1 MTTWL
6 RQSPLDPW
14 IVIPL
19 LIVLGLYIRGWESLR
34 RRRHGRIIVWNAV
47 AFVSGMSTILVALA
61 SPIDDL
67 AGLLLQVHMTQHLLL
82 MMVAPPLIWLSL
94 PIAPMLRGLPRSI
107 ATVVVRLVFRRGFR
121 RVGRIVGHPVAT
133 WGVFMACLWAWH
145 TPALYELALR
155 SHAWHH
161 VEHACFVG
169 AGLLFWWPVIQPWP
183 SHPIW
188 PRWTMIP
195 YLALADLQNTAL
207 AAILTFADRVI
218 YPTYNAVP
226 RLWGISALEDQATAG
241 VIMWIPG
248 SIAFLIPLS
257 WLVARQ
263 LAPRRA
269 HRSGESLH
277 DVRLEILNGT
287 HEAEGRH
294 ESTS

>member
-6 RQSPLDPW
+6 RQSALDPW

-19 LIVLGLYIRGWESLR
+19 LIALGLYLRGWESLR

-47 AFVSGMSTILVALA
+47 AFVGGTSTIFVALA

-67 AGLLLQVHMTQHLLL
+67 AGVLLQVHMTQHLLL
-82 MMVAPPLIWLSL
+82 MMVAPPLFWLSL

-107 ATVVVRLVFRRGFR
+107 ATVVVGLVSRRGIR
-121 RVGRIVGHPVAT
+121 RVGRIVGHPVVT

-145 TPALYELALR
+145 TPALYEMALR

-207 AAILTFADRVI
+207 GAILTFADRVI

-248 SIAFLIPLS
+248 SIAFLIPLG
-257 WLVARQ
+257 WLVTRE
-263 LAPRRA
+263 LAPRQA

-277 DVRLEILNGT
+277 DARLE
-287 HEAEGRH
+287 
-294 ESTS
+294 S